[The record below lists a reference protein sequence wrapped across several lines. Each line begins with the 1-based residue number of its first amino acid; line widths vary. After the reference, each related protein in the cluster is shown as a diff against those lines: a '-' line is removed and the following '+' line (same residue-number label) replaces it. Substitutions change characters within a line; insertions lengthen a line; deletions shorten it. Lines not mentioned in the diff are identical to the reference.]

1 MLATPTMLE
10 KREIFAN
17 GVQDL
22 RMIDPRLTTLRT
34 FARCGT
40 VAATAELMGY
50 SPSAV
55 SAQLRELQQAL
66 GLTLLARDGRGLRL
80 TAAGKELVRRSA
92 GLFAQWEEIRAA
104 SASAGDQVPAHFG
117 IGGFSTA
124 ASHLIA
130 PLLPRLRELHPDV
143 EVQVMEASP
152 TRCFDLL
159 VAERIDV
166 AVVVS
171 MQGEELLEAD
181 PRFEKITLLD
191 DPLDVM
197 VPADH
202 PLAARDRVSLDQ
214 LIMEPWVTDQP
225 GSAYRALFTAAFTA
239 AGLTPRIAHEAS
251 EWGTAI
257 ALVGAGAGVG
267 LLPRL
272 VSLAD
277 TPGVSRVRLAGPG
290 RPSRRIIAAQRSGS
304 AGGRLPRDT
313 IRILR
318 EIAQDILDDRI
329 AEASGEG
336 CGPPERTR
344 TGPLSRRR

>member
-1 MLATPTMLE
+1 MLAPRTMHD
-10 KREIFAN
+10 KRELSAG
-17 GVQDL
+17 GVQNL

-50 SPSAV
+50 SPSTV

-80 TAAGKELVRRSA
+80 TATGKELVRRCDA
-92 GLFAQWEEIRAA
+92 LFAQWEQIRAA
-104 SASAGDQVPAHFG
+104 SANAGGQVPGQFG

-130 PLLPRLRELHPDV
+130 PLLPRLRDLHPSV

-152 TRCFDLL
+152 ARCFDLL

-171 MQGEELLEAD
+171 MQGEVLLEAD

-202 PLAARDRVSLDQ
+202 RLAARERVSLDE
-214 LIMEPWVTDQP
+214 LVAEPWVTDRP

-239 AGLTPRIAHEAS
+239 AGLTPRIAHEAT

-257 ALVGAGAGVG
+257 AIVGAGAGVG

-277 TPGVSRVRLAGPG
+277 TPGVRRVRLTGPG
-290 RPSRRIIAAQRSGS
+290 RPSRRIIAALRTGS
-304 AGGRLPRDT
+304 TEAQLPRDS

-318 EIAQDILDDRI
+318 EIAQDVLDTHL
-329 AEASGEG
+329 AGEDD
-336 CGPPERTR
+336 
-344 TGPLSRRR
+344 

>member
-1 MLATPTMLE
+1 
-10 KREIFAN
+10 
-17 GVQDL
+17 
-22 RMIDPRLTTLRT
+22 MIDPRLLTLRT
-34 FARCGT
+34 FAQCGT

-55 SAQLRELQQAL
+55 SAQLRELQNAL

-80 TAAGKELVRRSA
+80 TATGTELVRRSDA
-92 GLFAQWEEIRAA
+92 LFAQWEQIRAA
-104 SASAGDQVPAHFG
+104 SASTGGQVPARFG

-130 PLLPRLRELHPDV
+130 PLLPRLRRLHPSV

-152 TRCFDLL
+152 ARCFDLL

-171 MQGEELLEAD
+171 MQGEVHLETD
-181 PRFEKITLLD
+181 PRFEQITLLD

-202 PLAARDRVSLDQ
+202 PLAARDRLSLDE
-214 LIMEPWVTDQP
+214 LVTEPWITDRP

-239 AGLTPRIAHEAS
+239 AGLTPRIAHEAV
-251 EWGTAI
+251 EWETAI

-277 TPGVSRVRLAGPG
+277 IPDVSRVRLTGPG
-290 RPSRRIIAAQRSGS
+290 RLSRRIIAALRTG
-304 AGGRLPRDT
+304 AGDAQLPRDS

-318 EIAQDILDDRI
+318 EIARDILDDRVEE
-329 AEASGEG
+329 EAD
-336 CGPPERTR
+336 
-344 TGPLSRRR
+344 

>member
-1 MLATPTMLE
+1 MHD
-10 KREIFAN
+10 KRELPTSA
-17 GVQDL
+17 VQNL
-22 RMIDPRLTTLRT
+22 RMIDPRLVTLRT

-66 GLTLLARDGRGLRL
+66 GLTLLTRDGRGLRL
-80 TAAGKELVRRSA
+80 TAAGKELVRRSDA
-92 GLFAQWEEIRAA
+92 LFAQWEQIRAA
-104 SASAGDQVPAHFG
+104 SASADGQIPGQFG

-130 PLLPRLRELHPDV
+130 PLLPRLRDLHPSV

-152 TRCFDLL
+152 ARCFDLL

-171 MQGEELLEAD
+171 MQGEVLLEAD

-202 PLAARDRVSLDQ
+202 PLAAQERVSLDE
-214 LIMEPWVTDQP
+214 LVADPWVTDQP
-225 GSAYRALFTAAFTA
+225 GSAYRALFTTAFTA
-239 AGLTPRIAHEAS
+239 AGLTPRIAHEAT

-257 ALVGAGAGVG
+257 ALVSAGAGVG

-272 VSLAD
+272 VSLSD
-277 TPGVSRVRLAGPG
+277 SPGVRRVRLAGPG
-290 RPSRRIIAAQRSGS
+290 RLSRRIIAAMRAGS
-304 AGGRLPRDT
+304 AEAQLPRDS
-313 IRILR
+313 IRLLR
-318 EIAQDILDDRI
+318 EIAQDVLDTHL
-329 AEASGEG
+329 AGEG
-336 CGPPERTR
+336 D
-344 TGPLSRRR
+344 

>member
-1 MLATPTMLE
+1 
-10 KREIFAN
+10 
-17 GVQDL
+17 
-22 RMIDPRLTTLRT
+22 MIDPRLTTLRT

-66 GLTLLARDGRGLRL
+66 DLTLLARDGRGLRL
-80 TAAGKELVRRSA
+80 TATGKELVRRSDA
-92 GLFAQWEEIRAA
+92 LFAQWEQIRAA
-104 SASAGDQVPAHFG
+104 SASADAQVPSRFG

-130 PLLPRLRELHPDV
+130 PLLPRLRELHPSV

-171 MQGEELLEAD
+171 MQGEVLLEAD
-181 PRFEKITLLD
+181 PRFEKVTLLD

-197 VPADH
+197 VPAGH
-202 PLAARDRVSLDQ
+202 PLAAQDRVSLDQ
-214 LIMEPWVTDQP
+214 LVTEPWVTDQP

-239 AGLTPRIAHEAS
+239 AGLTPRIAHEAT

-272 VSLAD
+272 VNLAD
-277 TPGVSRVRLAGPG
+277 TPDVSRVRLAGPG
-290 RPSRRIIAAQRSGS
+290 RLSRRIIAAQR
-304 AGGRLPRDT
+304 AGGAEAQLPRDT

-318 EIAQDILDDRI
+318 EIAQDILD
-329 AEASGEG
+329 G
-336 CGPPERTR
+336 R
-344 TGPLSRRR
+344 TGGAAGAAG

>member
-1 MLATPTMLE
+1 MQ
-10 KREIFAN
+10 N
-17 GVQDL
+17 L

-40 VAATAELMGY
+40 IAATAELMGY

-80 TAAGKELVRRSA
+80 TATGKELVRRCDS
-92 GLFAQWEEIRAA
+92 LFAQWEQIRAA
-104 SASAGDQVPAHFG
+104 SARAGDQVPAQFG

-130 PLLPRLRELHPDV
+130 PLLPRLRALHPSV

-152 TRCFDLL
+152 ARCFDLL
-159 VAERIDV
+159 VAERIEV

-171 MQGEELLEAD
+171 MQDEVPLEAD

-202 PLAARDRVSLDQ
+202 PLAAHDRVSLDQ
-214 LIMEPWVTDQP
+214 LVGEPWVTDQP

-239 AGLTPRIAHEAS
+239 AGLTPRIAHEAT

-257 ALVGAGAGVG
+257 AVVGAGAGVG

-277 TPGVSRVRLAGPG
+277 VPGVSRVPLAGPG
-290 RPSRRIIAAQRSGS
+290 RLSRRIIAAQRTGS
-304 AGGRLPRDT
+304 AEAQLPRDS

-318 EIAQDILDDRI
+318 EVAQDILDNRI
-329 AEASGEG
+329 AGESD
-336 CGPPERTR
+336 E
-344 TGPLSRRR
+344 S